1 MSSAANQYR
10 SERAAS
16 QGIGKVFSEHREGL
30 QWLAKFLTGN
40 DKVADAC
47 VIDAC
52 ALAESKNPSLENR
65 LVKWGRLAT
74 IHSAVQVQRSRIVQL
89 SPVYTRL
96 PCIHERHST
105 LVQESIELVVETS
118 SLLIA
123 RLDVLC
129 RCALVLCGIEK
140 YSTRE
145 AALLLD
151 IDYTTIE
158 SAYCAA
164 LEFLDVL
171 GCEQFR
177 QENEFAAVCN

>member
-10 SERAAS
+10 SERAAT
-16 QGIGKVFSEHREGL
+16 QGIGKVFSEQREGL
-30 QWLAKFLTGN
+30 QWLARFLTGD
-40 DKVADAC
+40 DKVASAC

-52 ALAESKNPSLENR
+52 ALAESQNPNLENR
-65 LVKWGRLAT
+65 LVKWGRLTT

-89 SPVYTRL
+89 FPVYLRR
-96 PCIHERHST
+96 PCTHGRHSA
-105 LVQESIELVVETS
+105 LVQDSIELVVETS

-145 AALLLD
+145 AALLLG
-151 IDYTTIE
+151 IDYTSVE

-164 LEFLDVL
+164 LQFLDVI